1 MFKLDQFVAACATND
16 KAEVR
21 SLIQSGIDISANGS
35 RGKNGLHKASEN
47 GRREVVKM
55 LFDAN
60 VDLDVQDKHG
70 RTALH
75 HACIRGRDSI
85 AKMLIL
91 RGADVNI
98 QDDEG
103 LNSLHHA
110 SIRARVKITKLLIEN
125 GVDVNVVDK
134 QQYGAFYHA
143 CLGGHEK
150 IMRLLVGAKGFDI
163 TKQNAHE
170 SDVLRWA
177 YNYRKKA
184 IISILVDA
192 GIGTGINLQ
201 GNFGTYALSF
211 ARQWKHQK
219 LIQALIDAGCN
230 ISEDDLQDELV
241 RESLCQNNKKRA
253 LAESAL
259 KEVEKFTQI
268 VEKEEVLDFLFLRPS
283 KYAGIQHA

>member
-1 MFKLDQFVAACATND
+1 MNSMFKLDKFVAACATND

-21 SLIQSGIDISANGS
+21 SFLQSGLDINAKGS
-35 RGKNGLHKASEN
+35 RGKTGLHKACEN

-60 VDLDVQDKHG
+60 VDLNVQDKNG

-75 HACIRGRDSI
+75 HACIRGRENI

-91 RGADVNI
+91 RGADLNI
-98 QDDEG
+98 QDGEG

-110 SIRARVKITKLLIEN
+110 SIRARVRITKLLIEN
-125 GVDVNVVDK
+125 GADVNVVDNN
-134 QQYGAFYHA
+134 QYGAFYHA

-150 IMRLLVGAKGFDI
+150 IMRLLVGAKDFDI
-163 TKQNAHE
+163 TTQNEHE
-170 SDVLRWA
+170 SDVLGWA
-177 YNYRKKA
+177 YNYRKKT
-184 IISILVDA
+184 IISILLDA
-192 GIGTGINLQ
+192 GIGTGIDLQ

-211 ARQWKHQK
+211 AREWKQQK

-259 KEVEKFTQI
+259 KEVEGFTQI
-268 VEKEEVLDFLFLRPS
+268 LENGEVLDFLFLRP
-283 KYAGIQHA
+283 